1 MHYLKDIFYLF
12 YPNLCIHCSIVLL
25 QNEEYLCIT
34 CSNNLP
40 IITSNEYINNEL
52 LSVFYGQVLIENV
65 RSFLYYKKGNITQ
78 KIIYELKYK
87 NQPEIGIFLANWFGE
102 KLKESAIFK
111 TVDYIISVPLHQSK
125 LKKRGYNQ
133 LTKFGERLS
142 VILNIEYKPDVLIK
156 LKSANTQTKKQRFER
171 FLDIKNSF
179 KLIDLE
185 LFESKRVLLID
196 DVITTGATLVS
207 CCEELSKTKNITI
220 SIATMSYAKKE

>member
-1 MHYLKDIFYLF
+1 MHFLKDIFYLF

-65 RSFLYYKKGNITQ
+65 RPFLYYKKGNITQ

-87 NQPEIGIFLANWFGE
+87 NQHEIGLFLANWFGE
-102 KLKESAIFK
+102 KLKKSGVFK
-111 TVDYIISVPLHQSK
+111 TVDYIIPVPLHQSK

-142 VILNIEYKPDVLIK
+142 VILNIEYKSDVLIK
-156 LKSANTQTKKQRFER
+156 LKSVNTQTKKQRFER
-171 FLDIKNSF
+171 FLNIKNSF
-179 KLIDLE
+179 KLIDIE
-185 LFESKRVLLID
+185 LFESKHVLLID